1 MLPCSIPLRLGFRS
15 SADVR
20 RRLRIASVGASPI
33 SLATR
38 ARASVSR
45 VFRRRLIFVT
55 SASSGP
61 SSLATLPP
69 IGPGPCPV
77 YCTRVPFH
85 DTGSA
90 RSSMHDRHCR
100 RLATEIDYV
109 RGLRRRLCWAAK
121 PRSGHPVPGTAM
133 TQANPQEA
141 AGVREGQILAGKYRV
156 ERVLGV
162 GGMGVVVAAH
172 HVQLDEKVA
181 IKFLLPTMLHNHEVV
196 GRFGR
201 EARAAVKI
209 KSEHVARVSD
219 VGTLENGAP
228 YMVMEYLDG
237 VDLAAWIQRQGPLP
251 IEQAV
256 DFVLQACVGVA
267 SAHGIGIV
275 HRDLKPANL
284 FCLRG
289 NDGQFVIKVLDFGI
303 SKVTSLSASDA
314 GGGMT
319 HTAAVMGSPYYMS
332 PEQMHS
338 AKDVDAR
345 TDIWALG
352 VVVYELLTGR
362 TPFAG
367 ESFAEI
373 AIKVAT
379 SSLVPLRSFRPDAP
393 PGLEAVILKCLEKDK
408 ARRYVNVAELAL
420 ALADFGTKRSRS
432 SIERI
437 VGIIQASGLS
447 TSALAL
453 PPSPVAL
460 RTQIPPTK
468 VSARIET
475 VLQGESVVYGSLG
488 TMAPSANTGL
498 GVPARPKTLAMVG
511 VAGTILVA
519 AVLGVLAWSR
529 YQPTPSVS
537 PATNV
542 SAVTSPSV
550 PSPTPS
556 VLEPPK
562 PIETSEPVLAASPM
576 RTAPPVLP
584 PPVQAPAATPTR
596 IDPMKSAA
604 PTPQT
609 QPRRKP
615 NCSPPYVIDSAG
627 DRQYKPECL

>member
-1 MLPCSIPLRLGFRS
+1 ML
-15 SADVR
+15 AD
-20 RRLRIASVGASPI
+20 
-33 SLATR
+33 
-38 ARASVSR
+38 
-45 VFRRRLIFVT
+45 
-55 SASSGP
+55 
-61 SSLATLPP
+61 
-69 IGPGPCPV
+69 
-77 YCTRVPFH
+77 
-85 DTGSA
+85 
-90 RSSMHDRHCR
+90 
-100 RLATEIDYV
+100 
-109 RGLRRRLCWAAK
+109 K
-121 PRSGHPVPGTAM
+121 PRSGKPVPGTAM
-133 TQANPQEA
+133 TQGNPQEA

-181 IKFLLPTMLHNHEVV
+181 IKFLLPAMLHNQEVV

-237 VDLAAWIQRQGPLP
+237 GDLAAWIQRQGPLP

-303 SKVTSLSASDA
+303 SKVTNLSASDA

-332 PEQMHS
+332 PEQMQS
-338 AKDVDAR
+338 AKEVDAR

-379 SSLVPLRSFRPDAP
+379 ASLVPLRSFRPDAP

-408 ARRYVNVAELAL
+408 TRRYVNVAELAL

-453 PPSPVAL
+453 PPSPVAP
-460 RTQIPPTK
+460 RTPVPPD
-468 VSARIET
+468 
-475 VLQGESVVYGSLG
+475 YGSLG

-498 GVPARPKTLAMVG
+498 GVPGRPKTLAMVG
-511 VAGTILVA
+511 VAGAISVA
-519 AVLGVLAWSR
+519 AVIGVLAWLR
-529 YQPTPSVS
+529 HQPTPSVS

-542 SAVTSPSV
+542 SAVTPPSV
-550 PSPTPS
+550 AAPTPS

-562 PIETSEPVLAASPM
+562 PVETSE
-576 RTAPPVLP
+576 PVLP
-584 PPVQAPAATPTR
+584 PPVQAPAATPTH
-596 IDPMKSAA
+596 IDTKKSPGTKTSSTVPPIAPAAPAAA

>member
-1 MLPCSIPLRLGFRS
+1 MLAPNSGR
-15 SADVR
+15 
-20 RRLRIASVGASPI
+20 ASP
-33 SLATR
+33 
-38 ARASVSR
+38 
-45 VFRRRLIFVT
+45 
-55 SASSGP
+55 
-61 SSLATLPP
+61 
-69 IGPGPCPV
+69 
-77 YCTRVPFH
+77 
-85 DTGSA
+85 
-90 RSSMHDRHCR
+90 
-100 RLATEIDYV
+100 
-109 RGLRRRLCWAAK
+109 AAG
-121 PRSGHPVPGTAM
+121 RAM
-133 TQANPQEA
+133 TQGNPQEA

-156 ERVLGV
+156 ERVLGI
-162 GGMGVVVAAH
+162 GGMGVVVAGH

-181 IKFLLPTMLHNHEVV
+181 IKFLLPAMLHNQEVV
-196 GRFGR
+196 ARFAR

-237 VDLAAWIQRQGPLP
+237 GDLAAWLQKAGPLP

-332 PEQMHS
+332 PEQMQS
-338 AKDVDAR
+338 AKEVDAR

-352 VVVYELLTGR
+352 VIVYELLTGT
-362 TPFAG
+362 TPFVG
-367 ESFAEI
+367 ESFTDI

-379 SSLVPLRSFRPDAP
+379 ASFAPLRTFRPDAH
-393 PGLEAVILKCLEKDK
+393 PGLEAVVAKCLEKDK
-408 ARRYVNVAELAL
+408 KRRYGNVAELAL
-420 ALADFGTKRSRS
+420 ALADFGTKRSRP

-447 TSALAL
+447 ASALAL
-453 PPSPVAL
+453 PPSPVVP
-460 RTQIPPTK
+460 RTPTPPTK
-468 VSARIET
+468 VSTRTET
-475 VLQGESVVYGSLG
+475 VLQPESVDYGSLG
-488 TMAPSANTGL
+488 TMAPSANTAA
-498 GVPARPKTLAMVG
+498 GVTGRGKTRAMVG
-511 VAGTILVA
+511 GAGILAVTAVIGAVAWA
-519 AVLGVLAWSR
+519 R
-529 YQPTPSVS
+529 HQPNTASVS
-537 PATNV
+537 PAMSV
-542 SAVTSPSV
+542 STVTAASV
-550 PSPTPS
+550 GSLTPS
-556 VLEPPK
+556 APEPVK
-562 PIETSEPVLAASPM
+562 PIETSEPVLAAAQI
-576 RTAPPVLP
+576 RTASPVSP
-584 PPVQAPAATPTR
+584 PPAQTLAVTPSRIDTKKSTGTKTSTMPPIAPAAPA
-596 IDPMKSAA
+596 AA

-609 QPRRKP
+609 QPRPKP